1 LRAILEYRRPKH
13 AKLRKNMQLIIRA
26 AIREDIEAIQSIYSY
41 YVLNGYASFE
51 ITPPDELEMLKRW
64 RLIKDHGYPYLVAET
79 EGVVTGYA
87 YATTFRQRP
96 AYNLT
101 LENSVYVSTK
111 HLKRGVG
118 VRLLNQLIEE
128 CTNLGFRQMIA
139 VIGDSE
145 NYPSINLHNRC
156 GFEKVGVLPSTGFK
170 HGRWVDTFLMQRP
183 LGEGDKKPPT
193 N

>member
-1 LRAILEYRRPKH
+1 
-13 AKLRKNMQLIIRA
+13 MQLIIRA
-26 AIREDIEAIQSIYSY
+26 AIREDIERIQSIYSY

-139 VIGDSE
+139 VIGDSQ

>member
-1 LRAILEYRRPKH
+1 MGAILEYKGSKH

-64 RLIKDHGYPYLVAET
+64 RLIKDHGHPYLVAET
-79 EGVVTGYA
+79 EGVVAGYA

-118 VRLLNQLIEE
+118 ERLLNQLIEE

-139 VIGDSE
+139 VIGDSQ

>member
-1 LRAILEYRRPKH
+1 MGAILEYKRPNH
-13 AKLRKNMQLIIRA
+13 AKLKKYMQLIIRA
-26 AIREDIEAIQSIYSY
+26 ATRMDIEAIQSIYSY

-64 RLIKDHGYPYLVAET
+64 QLIKDHDHPYLVAET
-79 EGVVTGYA
+79 EGVVAGYA

-101 LENSVYVSTK
+101 IENSVYVSTK

-128 CTNLGFRQMIA
+128 CTNLGFRQMVA
-139 VIGDSE
+139 VIGDSQ
-145 NYPSINLHNRC
+145 NHPSINLHNRC

-170 HGRWVDTFLMQRP
+170 HGRWVDTVLMQRSI
-183 LGEGDKKPPT
+183 GDGDKTPSG
-193 N
+193 

>member
-1 LRAILEYRRPKH
+1 MGAILEYKRPNH
-13 AKLRKNMQLIIRA
+13 AKIRKNMQLIIRA
-26 AIREDIEAIQSIYSY
+26 ATRMDIEAIQSIYSY

-64 RLIKDHGYPYLVAET
+64 RLIKDHDHPYLVAET
-79 EGVVTGYA
+79 EGVVAGYA

-101 LENSVYVSTK
+101 IENSVYVSTK
-111 HLKRGVG
+111 HLKRGIG
-118 VRLLNQLIEE
+118 ERLLNQLIEE
-128 CTNLGFRQMIA
+128 CTNLGFRQMVA
-139 VIGDSE
+139 VIGDSQ
-145 NYPSINLHNRC
+145 NHPSINLHNRC

-183 LGEGDKKPPT
+183 LGEGNKKPPT

>member
-1 LRAILEYRRPKH
+1 
-13 AKLRKNMQLIIRA
+13 MQLIIRA
-26 AIREDIEAIQSIYSY
+26 AIRKDIEAIQSIYSY

-64 RLIKDHGYPYLVAET
+64 RLIKDHDHPYLVAET
-79 EGVVTGYA
+79 EGVVAVYA

-101 LENSVYVSTK
+101 IENSVYVSTK

-128 CTNLGFRQMIA
+128 CTNLGFRQMVA
-139 VIGDSE
+139 VIGDSQ
-145 NYPSINLHNRC
+145 NHPSINLHNRC

-183 LGEGDKKPPT
+183 LGEGNKKPPT